1 MSNLELLR
9 QEYISFLESDYSPT
23 KNDSQFIVCEK
34 KDYNSIVL
42 SDVCYRSDHIQ
53 QRLMISICLRING
66 YWRHLYKSERY
77 ESNSFKN
84 ARDSLRI
91 PIGMVKRAED
101 ILNCLIVFEILT
113 GEVRGLTCS
122 KKRVYSTSSS
132 FEINDR
138 NISHSLE
145 IRLDNNTVTLDK
157 ETKTTIELFSSI
169 LSHFSPIDYVEKRIK
184 KDKANSKLQS
194 IIRLEKQKQ
203 LHK

>member
-1 MSNLELLR
+1 MSNLKLLQ
-9 QEYISFLESDYSPT
+9 QEYTSFLESNYSPT
-23 KNDSQFIVCEK
+23 KSDTQFIICK
-34 KDYNSIVL
+34 KDGYNCSIFSSV
-42 SDVCYRSDHIQ
+42 YRVSDHIQ
-53 QRLMISICLRING
+53 NRLVIRISLEING
-66 YWRHLYKSERY
+66 AYRYLYKSERY

-91 PIGMVKRAED
+91 PIEMAKRAED
-101 ILNCLIVFEILT
+101 ILNCLIAFEILT

-169 LSHFSPIDYVEKRIK
+169 LGHFSPIDYVEKRIK
-184 KDKANSKLQS
+184 KDEANSKLQS
-194 IIRLEKQKQ
+194 IIQLEK
-203 LHK
+203 

>member
-1 MSNLELLR
+1 MSNLKLLQ
-9 QEYISFLESDYSPT
+9 QEYTSFLESNYSPT
-23 KNDSQFIVCEK
+23 KSDTQFILCK
-34 KDYNSIVL
+34 KDDYNCSIL
-42 SDVCYRSDHIQ
+42 SSVYRASDHIQ
-53 QRLMISICLRING
+53 NRLVIRISLEING
-66 YWRHLYKSERY
+66 AYRYLYNSERY

-169 LSHFSPIDYVEKRIK
+169 LGHFSPIDYVEKRIK
-184 KDKANSKLQS
+184 KDEANSKLQS
-194 IIRLEKQKQ
+194 IIQLEK
-203 LHK
+203 

>member
-23 KNDSQFIVCEK
+23 DIESKFIVCEK

-42 SDVCYRSDHIQ
+42 SNVYYASDHIQ
-53 QRLMISICLRING
+53 NRLVIRISLEING
-66 YWRHLYKSERY
+66 AYRYLYNSERY

-91 PIGMVKRAED
+91 PIEMAKRAED
-101 ILNCLIVFEILT
+101 ILNCLIAFEILT
-113 GEVRGLTCS
+113 GEIRGLTCS
-122 KKRVYSTSSS
+122 KKRVYSISSS
-132 FEINDR
+132 FGISDK

-194 IIRLEKQKQ
+194 IIQLEKQKQ